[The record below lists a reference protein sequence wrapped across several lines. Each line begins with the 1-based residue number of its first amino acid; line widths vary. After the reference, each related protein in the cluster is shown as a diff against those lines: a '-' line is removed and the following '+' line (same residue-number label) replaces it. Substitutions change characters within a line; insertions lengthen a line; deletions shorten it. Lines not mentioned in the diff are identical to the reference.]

1 MAIPFLPKKEKEV
14 YTTFAMRDSYPV
26 EEPKEK
32 KKKGIVRYIVYLS
45 IVLIAT
51 GLSLTFSLWDQFD
64 QVVECFKNS
73 FSTVN
78 GWVYMLIIAGC
89 VTLSYLVDALI
100 ILVFCRL
107 YTRNYKYHQAF
118 ATSLIGQFYSDV
130 TPGSSG
136 GQVMQTYT
144 MKSQGI
150 PVSSAASIMVMSF
163 ILYQTALIL
172 FDLVAFGFEF
182 NSIMAIPGI
191 EFDLFQ
197 WHVNIPM
204 VPIIIFGF
212 LLNISIILLLFLM
225 SYSHKFHN
233 FILHYVIGFLGKIH
247 LLKKP
252 DKTRE
257 NLRVQVENF
266 KIELRRLQSNIPVVI
281 LQITL
286 FLIMLFLRFCIPYLS
301 GLAMGYEESFSVGR
315 LFDASFL
322 SAFHQMVTGIIPL
335 PGSAGVSELFY
346 GYLFKNFFN
355 QNAAIISS
363 SLILWRTSTF
373 HIVLLISGFVSAF
386 YKSRPKESFNYANRE
401 TFVTLQL
408 ETYDERKKSAET
420 MYETAQ
426 LSRKAIQEKLRNTT
440 KNIFGGKKKSQI
452 TPDKLEEFD
461 SAFLEDQRKEEQS
474 QRKTEQKA
482 KPTQKK
488 VKPKKVKKAVSKK
501 NEEKDSWESLDI

>member
-1 MAIPFLPKKEKEV
+1 MQ
-14 YTTFAMRDSYPV
+14 DSYPV

-32 KKKGIVRYIVYLS
+32 KKKGIVRYVIYLS

-51 GLSLTFSLWDQFD
+51 GLSLTFSLWNQFD
-64 QVVECFKNS
+64 QVIECVRNS

-89 VTLSYLVDALI
+89 VTMSYLVDALI

-172 FDLVAFGFEF
+172 FDFVAFGFEF
-182 NSIMAIPGI
+182 NNIMAIPGI
-191 EFDLFQ
+191 EFDIFQ

-204 VPIIIFGF
+204 LPIIIFGF

-257 NLRVQVENF
+257 SLRVQVENF

-301 GLAMGYEESFSVGR
+301 GLAMGYNETFSAPR
-315 LFDASFL
+315 LFEASFL

-346 GYLFKNFFN
+346 GYLFRNFFN
-355 QNAAIISS
+355 GDSAVISS

-373 HIVLLISGFVSAF
+373 HIVLLISGLVSAF

-408 ETYDERKKSAET
+408 ETYDERKKSADT

-426 LSRKAIQEKLRNTT
+426 LSRKAIQEKLRATT
-440 KNIFGGKKKSQI
+440 KNLFGGKKKNAI

-461 SAFLEDQRKEEQS
+461 SAYLEDERKEE
-474 QRKTEQKA
+474 EAKA
-482 KPTQKK
+482 KAEATKKPANKK
-488 VKPKKVKKAVSKK
+488 VKPKKVKKAINKKSK
-501 NEEKDSWESLDI
+501 EEDSWESIDI

>member
-1 MAIPFLPKKEKEV
+1 MIPFLPKKEKEV
-14 YTTFAMRDSYPV
+14 YTTEAMQDSYPV

-32 KKKGIVRYIVYLS
+32 KKKGIVRYVIYLL

-51 GLSLTFSLWDQFD
+51 GLSLTFSLWNQFN

-89 VTLSYLVDALI
+89 VTLSYMVDALI

-107 YTRNYKYHQAF
+107 YTRHYKYHQAV

-172 FDLVAFGFEF
+172 FDFIAFGFEF
-182 NSIMAIPGI
+182 NNIMAIPGI
-191 EFDLFQ
+191 EFDIFQ

-247 LLKKP
+247 ILKKP

-257 NLRVQVENF
+257 SLRVQVENF

-301 GLAMGYEESFSVGR
+301 GLAMGYNETFSVPR
-315 LFDASFL
+315 LFEASFL

-346 GYLFKNFFN
+346 GYLFRNFFN
-355 QNAAIISS
+355 GDSAVISS

-373 HIVLLISGFVSAF
+373 HIVLLISGLVSAF
-386 YKSRPKESFNYANRE
+386 YKSRPKESLNYANRE

-408 ETYDERKKSAET
+408 ETYDERKKSADT
-420 MYETAQ
+420 MYETSQ
-426 LSRKAIQEKLRNTT
+426 LSRKAIQDKLRATT
-440 KNIFGGKKKSQI
+440 KNIFGGKKKNAI

-461 SAFLEDQRKEEQS
+461 SAFIEDQNKATETREETVET
-474 QRKTEQKA
+474 K
-482 KPTQKK
+482 KPAQKK
-488 VKPKKVKKAVSKK
+488 VKPKKVKKAINKKSK
-501 NEEKDSWESLDI
+501 EEDSWESLDI

>member
-1 MAIPFLPKKEKEV
+1 MQ
-14 YTTFAMRDSYPV
+14 DSYPI
-26 EEPKEK
+26 EEAKDK
-32 KKKGIVRYIVYLS
+32 KKKGIVRYVVYLS

-51 GLSLTFSLWDQFD
+51 GLSLTFSLWNQFD

-89 VTLSYLVDALI
+89 VALSYLVDALI

-136 GQVMQTYT
+136 GQVMQAYT

-172 FDLVAFGFEF
+172 FDLIAFGFEF
-182 NSIMAIPGI
+182 NNIMGIPGI
-191 EFDLFQ
+191 EFDVFD

-204 VPIIIFGF
+204 VPIILVGF

-233 FILHYVIGFLGKIH
+233 FILHYVIGFLGKIR

-286 FLIMLFLRFCIPYLS
+286 FLLMLFLRFCIPYLS
-301 GLAMGYEESFSVGR
+301 GLAMGYQETITVSR

-346 GYLFKNFFN
+346 GYLFRNFFN
-355 QNAAIISS
+355 GDSAIISS

-373 HIVLLISGFVSAF
+373 HIVLLISGLVSAF
-386 YKSRPKESFNYANRE
+386 YKSRPQESFKYANRE

-408 ETYDERKKSAET
+408 ETYDERKKSADT

-426 LSRKAIQEKLRNTT
+426 LSRKAIQEKLRMTT
-440 KNIFGGKKKSQI
+440 KNLFTGKKKSQI
-452 TPDKLEEFD
+452 NPDKLEEFD
-461 SAFLEDQRKEEQS
+461 SAYLEDQSKE
-474 QRKTEQKA
+474 TKA
-482 KPTQKK
+482 KAKKGSPKKPAQKK
-488 VKPKKVKKAVSKK
+488 VGQKKIKKAINKK
-501 NEEKDSWESLDI
+501 NKEEDSWESLDI